1 MIPNRKTVC
10 FLVLIA
16 VGLVLGRA
24 DLAADSGGVKRTVA
38 RRQPGRPAH
47 RVNPQA
53 GRRAQSVKY
62 RKARASR
69 RRPSHRIRLAQIHLQ
84 PERVEEIQRA
94 LLDAGYLKEEPN
106 GTWDDATRSAMR
118 RYQVENGFP
127 ATGLPEAKSLMK
139 LGLGPHPLPEDLT
152 AGGSSASRIP
162 PDLDGRDAA
171 STASSTGAI
180 KPPSAAQ
187 P

>member
-10 FLVLIA
+10 SLVLIA
-16 VGLVLGRA
+16 VGLVFGRA
-24 DLAADSGGVKRTVA
+24 DLAADSGSVRRTAA

-47 RVNPQA
+47 RVKPEA
-53 GRRAQSVKY
+53 GRRAPSVKY

-69 RRPSHRIRLAQIHLQ
+69 RRTSHRNRLAQIHLQ

-94 LLDAGYLKEEPN
+94 LLDAGFLKEEPN

-152 AGGSSASRIP
+152 ASGSSDSRIQ
-162 PDLDGRDAA
+162 PDLGGREAA
-171 STASSTGAI
+171 STASPTGSI
-180 KPPSAAQ
+180 KPPPAAQ